1 MKRSTILFALLVCL
15 SGLVRAQ
22 QLNTAQQLAA
32 TNLSKELH
40 QVENA
45 RARNVNQYLALHPDA
60 RRSYIDAKG
69 NYCYLHRI
77 DQDGTPIYYQTRSN
91 LALATSIGTSKLW
104 SGGSLGLNLQGQNME
119 VSTSRSRLAV
129 WEPGPTRTTHVE
141 FGGRAIT
148 RDTPPFS
155 TSMTSTTLVEATDH
169 ATHVTGTMVA
179 AGIRLDARGMA
190 NQARIDC
197 YETTDELT
205 EQQTAASEGVLVS
218 NHSYGPKFDD
228 ASVTKRGMYDEDAQN
243 YDKIASNNRNYL
255 QFHAAGNDRNESQG
269 IQYDI
274 LLGGALAKNVLAIG
288 AVQFLPNGYTG
299 PSSVVMSDFSS
310 FGPADDGRVKPDLVA
325 PGVQITSSYSES
337 DNAYSTINGTS
348 MASPGAAGSLFLL
361 QQHYKNTRN
370 SFMKAATLKGL
381 GIHTADEAGSADG
394 PDYAFGWGLLN
405 LEKAIKLI
413 NNSDNAQLLEEAT
426 LANGATYRKKIT
438 TPGGAFRVTICW
450 TDLPGTVLTT
460 GAANN
465 RTPMLV
471 NDLDVRLINAV
482 TDQVVTT
489 LPWKL
494 DPANP
499 SAGATRG
506 DNVVDNVEQIYV
518 ADLAAGNYYIQVTHK
533 GTLQAATVYSIGGSR
548 VGAEVASQD
557 FSVLATGL
565 VPTALPVKLVRF
577 AVLPLANDA
586 LLQWTIADAVNVS
599 HFDLERSR
607 DGKQFDRVGAVLFSP
622 ETTAYHYQDS
632 SARGLAQRVPTLYYR
647 LKLVDLDGSFSYSRI
662 VPVTFM
668 AAERSDQPIGYPN
681 PFQDRFTAS
690 VPAQA
695 SSIDVLTLRGQ
706 LMLSCSIVP
715 VNTPSE
721 ITLTGLENLP
731 AGVYILRIQTPGQ
744 PINRQLTKQ

>member
-1 MKRSTILFALLVCL
+1 MKRSTILFTVLVCL
-15 SGLVRAQ
+15 YSPIRAQ
-22 QLNTAQQLAA
+22 QLNTDQHLAA
-32 TNLSKELH
+32 TELSKQLSQLES
-40 QVENA
+40 A
-45 RARNVNQYLALHPDA
+45 RALNVNQYLALHPNA
-60 RRSYIDAKG
+60 RRSYVDATG

-77 DQDGTPIYYQTRSN
+77 DQDGTPVYYQTRSN

-119 VSTSRSRLAV
+119 VSANRSRLAV

-155 TSMTSTTLVEATDH
+155 TSMSSTTLVEATNH

-179 AGIRLDARGMA
+179 TGIRSDARGMA

-197 YETTDELT
+197 YETTNELT
-205 EQQTAASEGVLVS
+205 EQQTAASEGMLVS
-218 NHSYGPKFDD
+218 NHSYGPDFKG
-228 ASVTKRGMYDEDAQN
+228 APVTKRGMYDEDAQN

-288 AVQFLPNGYTG
+288 AVQLLPNGYRG

-310 FGPADDGRVKPDLVA
+310 FGPADDGRIKPDLVA
-325 PGVQITSSYSES
+325 PGVQITSAYSES
-337 DNAYSTINGTS
+337 DNAYSTIDGTS

-405 LEKAIKLI
+405 LEKAVKLI
-413 NNSDNAQLLEEAT
+413 NNNDNAQLLEEAT
-426 LANGATYRKKIT
+426 LVNGATYRKKIT
-438 TPGGAFRVTICW
+438 TSGGAFKVTICW
-450 TDLPGTVLTT
+450 TDLPGTVLST
-460 GAANN
+460 GIAND

-471 NDLDVRLINAV
+471 NDLDVRLVNAT
-482 TDQVVTT
+482 TDQLVAT

-506 DNVVDNVEQIYV
+506 DNVVDNVEQIYIP
-518 ADLAAGNYYIQVTHK
+518 DLAAGNYYIQVTHK
-533 GTLQAATVYSIGGSR
+533 GTLQLATVYPIGGSR
-548 VGAEVASQD
+548 VSAEVGSQD

-565 VPTALPVKLVRF
+565 IPTPLPISLVSFSAQAQADRTVLLNWKTSWEASNKLF
-577 AVLPLANDA
+577 A
-586 LLQWTIADAVNVS
+586 I
-599 HFDLERSR
+599 ERSK
-607 DGKQFDRVGAVLFSP
+607 DQLTFETVGQVSDVAGNSNSIN
-622 ETTAYHYQDS
+622 AYRFVDS
-632 SARGLAQRVPTLYYR
+632 SPYRGTSYYR
-647 LKLVDLDGSFSYSRI
+647 LTQVDLDGSQRTFPSVSLILDGRYS
-662 VPVTFM
+662 V
-668 AAERSDQPIGYPN
+668 SPN
-681 PFQDRFTAS
+681 PVVGSRFTLELDEPAS
-690 VPAQA
+690 A
-695 SSIDVLTLRGQ
+695 TLQ
-706 LMLSCSIVP
+706 LYD
-715 VNTPSE
+715 
-721 ITLTGLENLP
+721 LTGRAVGFQAASPTPTSVSLNFTQKP
-731 AGVYILRIQTPGQ
+731 APGVYILTVSERGTLRRYRLVIP
-744 PINRQLTKQ
+744 